1 MRPWIKEGSMTQG
14 NLHGLKT
21 KDQME
26 MGTLANANV
35 DGSWLIWD
43 QKSST
48 QTLELYESLRTRKNL
63 GER

>member
-1 MRPWIKEGSMTQG
+1 MRPWIKEGGMTQG

-26 MGTLANANV
+26 MGILANVSV

-43 QKSST
+43 
-48 QTLELYESLRTRKNL
+48 
-63 GER
+63 